1 MKIDFYQRVT
11 EEVVEVM
18 LTENVPP
25 AISGKDT
32 MPFQSAPEAR
42 LCPRANRRRFAGYIL
57 VPLSY
62 LRRPDIVHL
71 RSPRSVCFQGNAT
84 GRVVVRLGCVR
95 GIKGN

>member
-62 LRRPDIVHL
+62 LRRPDIV
-71 RSPRSVCFQGNAT
+71 RPWASQSVRFQGNAP
-84 GRVVVRLGCVR
+84 GRVMLRR
-95 GIKGN
+95 